1 MNISPEGVLTTL
13 PLLLKNYTPHYGKLP
28 SFIRRLGRNVILYNL
43 PLIMHTDFPPQ
54 VDWFLEKPCFES
66 FLKELALF
74 YTPEPLAPD
83 ETLDAR
89 GEYLSKVIEI
99 VLFPELKRRFI
110 AVRGLV
116 TEKRV
121 VEVADLPGLYRIFER
136 C

>member
-1 MNISPEGVLTTL
+1 
-13 PLLLKNYTPHYGKLP
+13 
-28 SFIRRLGRNVILYNL
+28 
-43 PLIMHTDFPPQ
+43 MHTDFPPQ

-136 C
+136 CWDTLCGGDCIAHGTGISRISDYIVDL